1 MFKFLS
7 EQTRQLCLTPCTVLT
22 TQKAFS
28 VSTASIIS
36 ATNVTASLTP
46 DVSQTGSL
54 NCNNDFL
61 VIPGGFNVG
70 NPVSVPNMAFDRYC
84 GERLNSLP
92 GNNNSTTICSK

>member
-36 ATNVTASLTP
+36 ATNVTASFTP

-54 NCNNDFL
+54 N
-61 VIPGGFNVG
+61 
-70 NPVSVPNMAFDRYC
+70 
-84 GERLNSLP
+84 
-92 GNNNSTTICSK
+92 